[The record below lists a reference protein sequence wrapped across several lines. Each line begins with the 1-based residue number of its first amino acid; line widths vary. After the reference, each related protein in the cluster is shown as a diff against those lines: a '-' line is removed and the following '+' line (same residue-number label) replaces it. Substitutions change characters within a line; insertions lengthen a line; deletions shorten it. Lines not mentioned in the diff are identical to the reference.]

1 MINHTYKDLY
11 NQDSVKK
18 QISISHDN
26 GTITN
31 TELYSESV
39 SLKESLCSESRLK
52 FGCCE
57 ASELSFKMAN
67 IGNNL
72 KDKWIVLSEKL
83 NGLNT
88 DFWFGRY
95 KVYSDTPS
103 AERNYRTITAYDAMY
118 DIINANVAEWY
129 NGLTFPM
136 TQKAFRNSFFNYLR
150 VGQEKVTLI
159 HDDMSIEKTIESE
172 TISGKDIITSLCELN
187 GVFGHI
193 NRDNN
198 FEYISLDEN
207 KEVINVDR
215 SLVKS
220 GEYEDFVTS
229 TISKVQIRQ
238 EENDIGTSYGDGD
251 NCYVI
256 ENNFFVYGKSSE
268 ELESIC
274 FKLYSKIKGITYR
287 PYKASIKGNPCYMVG
302 DKVRINTRNITIES
316 YILERT
322 LTGIQSLT
330 DTLEANGELDYKE
343 DVNSLAKDIIQLKG
357 KTNVLERTV
366 ERTRSELKDVEN
378 GLRSEIE
385 QTAENVKIEVEAGL
399 QVGSVNLLRN
409 SQTLNFEEYYF
420 ENKNS

>member
-18 QISISHDN
+18 KISILHDN

-31 TELYSESV
+31 TELYSESIT
-39 SLKESLCSESRLK
+39 LKERLCSESSLK

-67 IGNNL
+67 VGEML
-72 KDKWIVLSEKL
+72 KDKWITVKENL
-83 NGLNT
+83 NNSTT

-103 AERNYRTITAYDAMY
+103 AERNYRTIVAYDAMY

-136 TQKAFRNSFFNYLR
+136 SQKAFRNSFFNYVR

-159 HDDMSIEKTIESE
+159 HDDMSIEKTMDGE

-193 NRDNN
+193 NRDDN
-198 FEYISLDEN
+198 FEYISLDGN
-207 KEVINVDR
+207 KEIINIDR
-215 SLVKS
+215 SLVKA

-229 TISKVQIRQ
+229 PIGKVQIRQ
-238 EENDIGTSYGDGD
+238 EENDIGAIYGNGD

-256 ENNFFVYGKSSE
+256 ENNFLVYGKTSE
-268 ELESIC
+268 DLQSIC
-274 FKLYSKIKGITYR
+274 SRLYEKIKNITYR
-287 PYKASIKGNPCYMVG
+287 PYKGSVKGNPCYMVG
-302 DKVRINTRNITIES
+302 DKVNISTRNINIES

-330 DTLEANGELDYKE
+330 DTLEANGELEYKE
-343 DVNSLAKDIIQLKG
+343 DVNSLSKDIKQLKG

-366 ERTRSELKDVEN
+366 EKTRSELTNVEQ

-385 QTAENVKIEVEAGL
+385 QTAANVKIEVEASL

-409 SQTLNFEEYYF
+409 SQTLNFEDYYF
-420 ENKNS
+420 ENS

>member
-11 NQDSVKK
+11 NQDYVKK
-18 QISISHDN
+18 QISILHDN
-26 GTITN
+26 VTITN
-31 TELYSESV
+31 TELYSESIT
-39 SLKESLCSESRLK
+39 LKERLCSESRLK

-67 IGNNL
+67 SGNTL
-72 KDKWIVLSEKL
+72 KDKWVILTEKL

-88 DFWFGRY
+88 VFRFGKY

-103 AERNYRTITAYDAMY
+103 AERNYRNVVAYDLMY
-118 DIINANVAEWY
+118 EIINANVADWY

-136 TQKAFRNSFFNYLR
+136 TQKVFRDSFFSYLG
-150 VGQEKVTLI
+150 VTQETITLI
-159 HDDMSIEKTIESE
+159 HDSITIEKTIEATS
-172 TISGKDIITSLCELN
+172 ISGKDIITSLCELN

-193 NRDNN
+193 NRDDN
-198 FEYISLDEN
+198 FEYISLDGN
-207 KEVINVDR
+207 KEIIDIER

-229 TISKVQIRQ
+229 KISKLQIKQ
-238 EENDIGTSYGDGD
+238 EENDIGAVYGSGD

-256 ENNFFVYGKSSE
+256 ENNFLVYGKSSE
-268 ELESIC
+268 ELQSIC
-274 FKLYSKIKGITYR
+274 SKLYEKIKNITYR
-287 PYKASIKGNPCYMVG
+287 PYKGNVKGNPCYMVG
-302 DKVRINTRNITIES
+302 DKVNISTRNANIES

-343 DVNSLAKDIIQLKG
+343 NVNSLEKDIVQLKG
-357 KTNVLERTV
+357 RTNVLERTV
-366 ERTRSELKDVEN
+366 DRTRSELKDVEN

-385 QTAENVKIEVEAGL
+385 QTAENVKIEVEASL
-399 QVGSVNLLRN
+399 QVGSVNLLRE
-409 SQTLNFEEYYF
+409 SQTLNFKDYYF
-420 ENKNS
+420 ENENS